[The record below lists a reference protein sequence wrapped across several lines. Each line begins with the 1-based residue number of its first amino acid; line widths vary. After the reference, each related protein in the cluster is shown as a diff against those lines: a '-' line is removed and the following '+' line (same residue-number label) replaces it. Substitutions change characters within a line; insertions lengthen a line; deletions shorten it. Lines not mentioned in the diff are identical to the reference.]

1 MTNDSSSGAEMPR
14 KAALFVGGTLF
25 VLGWLC
31 PLFVPVVAASN
42 LPTAWK
48 AVASGALL
56 IGLPELLTVAAMWRT
71 VRCPSGRGIF
81 DRRVRPPRSRSRFH
95 SAIKW
100 TRVIFPGCMTK
111 SSGLK
116 YARCSR

>member
-56 IGLPELLTVAAMWRT
+56 IGLPELLTVAAIAILGSSSQRRT
-71 VRCPSGRGIF
+71 MSLNSGANC
-81 DRRVRPPRSRSRFH
+81 RRDSCVGRPPPVGPFV
-95 SAIKW
+95 SAPAAGKPVR
-100 TRVIFPGCMTK
+100 TR
-111 SSGLK
+111 
-116 YARCSR
+116 